1 MTTNY
6 SQQFL
11 QLLSVSQCL
20 ACRDELMNKD
30 RVAEIKHIIP
40 TATADEKK
48 LLGKELTDLR
58 TQIQLAC
65 DVRIQQLQ
73 AEQEK
78 DDYITFD
85 PSFYS
90 ESYKTAAGSLHPL
103 THIVDEITTIFG
115 SLGFDVFDGN
125 HVESQYYN
133 FTSVNTPDFHPARDM
148 QDTFFVEQKDENDE
162 HYVMRTQVTAN
173 AVKYAQSHKPPFRVI
188 FPGIVFRNENIDATH
203 DINFTQFD
211 MWYVDKQA
219 SIGQLIS
226 LIKYFFREF
235 FNDPNL
241 TVRLRPSY
249 FPFTQPS
256 MEGDISCPF
265 CKGGGCRICKQTGWI
280 EVFGAGPIHSEVI
293 KNMDLD
299 AEEYQGL
306 AFGFGVDRLA
316 QLKFG
321 ISGISQF
328 YNGNLGFLKGK
339 TF

>member
-6 SQQFL
+6 SHQFL
-11 QLLSVSQCL
+11 ELTSVSQCL
-20 ACRDELMNKD
+20 ALRDELMNTG
-30 RVAEIKHIIP
+30 RIAEIKLVISNS
-40 TATADEKK
+40 TSDGKK
-48 LLGKELTDLR
+48 TLGKELSQLR
-58 TQIQLAC
+58 IEIQLAC
-65 DVRIQQLQ
+65 DIRIQQIQ
-73 AEQEK
+73 TEQEK
-78 DDYITFD
+78 DNYTTFD
-85 PSFYS
+85 PTFYS
-90 ESYKTAAGSLHPL
+90 SSYKAASGSLHPL

-115 SLGFDVFDGN
+115 HLGFDVFDGN

-133 FTSVNTPDFHPARDM
+133 FTSVNTPDYHPARDM
-148 QDTFFVEQKDENDE
+148 QDTFFVEQKDENGE
-162 HYVMRTQVTAN
+162 NYVMRTQVTAN
-173 AVKYAQSHKPPFRVI
+173 AVKYAENHKPPFRVI

-211 MWYVDKQA
+211 MWYVDKQV

-226 LIKYFFREF
+226 LIKHFFREF

-265 CKGGGCRICKQTGWI
+265 CKGNGCRICKQTGWI

-293 KNMDLD
+293 KNMQLD
-299 AEEYQGL
+299 PQEFQGL

-339 TF
+339 SY